1 MCSLRLEPLRKWS
14 IRCDNKAVIVD
25 TQHNRQ
31 IVLELFLN
39 IEFNLENSINAKK
52 TILLVCVLVEEAV
65 SCSQRPIV
73 PNLAKMI
80 LDFLMSIA
88 Q

>member
-39 IEFNLENSINAKK
+39 IEFNLENSINAKNNPVG
-52 TILLVCVLVEEAV
+52 VC
-65 SCSQRPIV
+65 IG
-73 PNLAKMI
+73 
-80 LDFLMSIA
+80 
-88 Q
+88 